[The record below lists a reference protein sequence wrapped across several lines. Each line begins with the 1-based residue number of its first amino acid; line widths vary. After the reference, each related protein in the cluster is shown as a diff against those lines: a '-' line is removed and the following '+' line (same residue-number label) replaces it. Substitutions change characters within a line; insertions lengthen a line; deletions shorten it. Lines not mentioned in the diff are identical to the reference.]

1 MARPAILCKLQKGT
15 LIDAQPHFVDTFNWM
30 VDFINNLK
38 GEGEIKPNE
47 STLVVDRTDT
57 AAPVIRGGG
66 KGGGG
71 ELTVTGTDLST
82 AKGNDILISSSEGNI
97 DAAVTQGSSGSMTI
111 DLSAKKL
118 SVTGTDG
125 SSAEGRYLRFVS
137 ASDAKIKVSVSGSGD
152 TITVTVGAYYI

>member
-47 STLVVDRTDT
+47 STLVVDRTDS

-66 KGGGG
+66 KGGG
-71 ELTVTGTDLST
+71 EL
-82 AKGNDILISSSEGNI
+82 A
-97 DAAVTQGSSGSMTI
+97 
-111 DLSAKKL
+111 
-118 SVTGTDG
+118 VTGTDG
-125 SSAEGRYLRFVS
+125 SSVTGTKIRFET
-137 ASDAKIKVSVSGSGD
+137 ASDANVKVSVAAGSGGEIVATVGVYYVNSGS
-152 TITVTVGAYYI
+152 